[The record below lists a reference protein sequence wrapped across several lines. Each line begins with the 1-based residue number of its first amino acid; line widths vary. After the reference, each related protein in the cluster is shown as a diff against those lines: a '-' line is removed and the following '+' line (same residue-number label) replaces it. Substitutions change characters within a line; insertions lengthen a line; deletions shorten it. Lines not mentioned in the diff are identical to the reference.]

1 MTARLVVVG
10 PGLMG
15 LKHIELIRANPRC
28 ALAGVVY
35 PVAHREPDVLRRL
48 DAPVFDD
55 LETCFAAGAPDG
67 VIIASPNP
75 WHGDQARFCIDRDV
89 AVLIEKPITDDVSD
103 GQRLCDLAEQR
114 RARVLVGHHRA
125 HSPIVQTAVEVAR
138 SGRLG
143 RIVGFQ
149 GSAAFYKPVEYFAAG
164 PWRSQPGGGPV
175 LINLIHEIGLMRA
188 FCGEISGVHA
198 LASHA
203 VRQSAVEDTVVIN
216 LQFASGALGAFLLS
230 DTAASASSWEQT
242 SGENPAFAAYPGEA
256 CYTLFG
262 TRGALAIPT
271 LDLKAHPPE
280 TPSSWLTPM
289 TQERLAVDRLDPL
302 TRQLDHFLDVLQH
315 GAAPLVSAR
324 DGLANLIVTDAI
336 RRSVATGRFTPLAA

>member
-1 MTARLVVVG
+1 MTARLVVLG

-15 LKHIELIRANPRC
+15 LKHIALIRANPRC

-35 PVAHREPDVLRRL
+35 PAAQREPEVLRQL
-48 DAPVFDD
+48 DAPVFED
-55 LETCFAAGAPDG
+55 LEACFASGAPDG
-67 VIIASPNP
+67 VIIASPNALH
-75 WHGDQARFCIDRDV
+75 WDQARFCVDRRTP
-89 AVLIEKPITDDVSD
+89 VLVEKPITDNVAD
-103 GQRLCDLAEQR
+103 GQRLCDLAER
-114 RARVLVGHHRA
+114 SRARVLVGHHRA

-149 GSAAFYKPVEYFAAG
+149 GSAAFYKPAEYFAAG
-164 PWRSQPGGGPV
+164 PWRSQPGGGPI

-188 FCGEISGVHA
+188 VCGEIVGVQA
-198 LASHA
+198 MASHA

-262 TRGALAIPT
+262 TRGALSIPT

-289 TQERLAVDRLDPL
+289 TQERLPVERLDPL
-302 TRQLDHFLDVLQH
+302 TRQLDHFLDIIEHDVP
-315 GAAPLVSAR
+315 PLVSAR

-336 RRSVATGRFTPLAA
+336 RRSVETGGLVSLAA